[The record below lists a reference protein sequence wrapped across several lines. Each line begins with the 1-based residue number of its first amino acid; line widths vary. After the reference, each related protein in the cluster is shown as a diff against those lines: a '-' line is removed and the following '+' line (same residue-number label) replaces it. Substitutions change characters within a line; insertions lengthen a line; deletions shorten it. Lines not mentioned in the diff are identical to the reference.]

1 MATVR
6 FSGVNKSYGSN
17 PVVSDL
23 NLELPDGSFTVLVGP
38 SGCGKSTSLRML
50 AGLESVTSGTITIGD
65 RDVTHLQ
72 PRDRDVAMVFQNYAL
87 YPHLTVR
94 ENIAFPLRASKT
106 PRSDAL
112 KRADEV
118 AESLGLGK
126 FLGRKPKDLSGGQQ
140 QRVAIGRAIIRE
152 PSVFL
157 FDEPLSN
164 LDAKLRVETR
174 TELLQI
180 QRRLGIASVYV
191 THDQEEAMTLSDR
204 MVVMRD
210 GRTAQQG
217 TPLQVYNK
225 PDDTFVAAFVG
236 SPKMNLVDGQLTG
249 QTFTMPSGFAFTV
262 GQVDASRAGHARRAA
277 RRSAADGDRRQQ
289 RRPRAGEADR
299 VARPTRDRDR
309 RRPRHRNHLCRR
321 HLAAHRHHRGRPRR
335 IVGTTGRSARVRPT
349 DRPTSRRRKQADPGP
364 IGTSTQMTKTVVVT
378 GAGSGI
384 GRAIAMTL
392 AGRDWRVVVT
402 DINGDAAREVTA
414 APAESGCGTRIRR
427 SQCQCPG

>member
-6 FSGVNKSYGSN
+6 FRGVNKSYGSTH
-17 PVVSDL
+17 VVSDL

-50 AGLESVTSGTITIGD
+50 AGLESITSGEITIGD
-65 RDVTHLQ
+65 RTVTNLQ

-106 PRSDAL
+106 PRTAAL

-118 AESLGLGK
+118 AESLGLGE
-126 FLGRKPKDLSGGQQ
+126 LLARKPKDLSGGQQ

-180 QRRLGIASVYV
+180 QRRLGITCLYV

-204 MVVMRD
+204 MVVMRG
-210 GRTAQQG
+210 GRTAQVG
-217 TPLQVYNK
+217 TPLEVYSA
-225 PDDTFVAAFVG
+225 PADTFVAAFVG
-236 SPKMNLVDGQLTG
+236 SPKMNLINGELNGGTFSAPTNLRLDVGHPRVAGAVTLGVRPDDLLPVPADDDRSGPRVKLIELLGPRAIVTLDAGGTELTSVVEASRLTELREGASVTLQVRPDAAHLFDAQTG
-249 QTFTMPSGFAFTV
+249 Q
-262 GQVDASRAGHARRAA
+262 
-277 RRSAADGDRRQQ
+277 
-289 RRPRAGEADR
+289 
-299 VARPTRDRDR
+299 
-309 RRPRHRNHLCRR
+309 
-321 HLAAHRHHRGRPRR
+321 R
-335 IVGTTGRSARVRPT
+335 IVGT
-349 DRPTSRRRKQADPGP
+349 
-364 IGTSTQMTKTVVVT
+364 
-378 GAGSGI
+378 
-384 GRAIAMTL
+384 
-392 AGRDWRVVVT
+392 
-402 DINGDAAREVTA
+402 AA
-414 APAESGCGTRIRR
+414 
-427 SQCQCPG
+427 

>member
-6 FSGVNKSYGSN
+6 FSGVNKSYGSTS
-17 PVVSDL
+17 VVSDL
-23 NLELPDGSFTVLVGP
+23 NIELPDGSFTVLVGP

-50 AGLESVTSGTITIGD
+50 AGLESVTSGTIAIDD
-65 RDVTHLQ
+65 RDVTDLQ

-106 PRSDAL
+106 PRGDAL

-126 FLGRKPKDLSGGQQ
+126 LLGRKPKDLSGGQQ

-180 QRRLGIASVYV
+180 QRRLGITSVYV

-210 GRTAQQG
+210 GRTAQEG
-217 TPLQVYNK
+217 TPLDVYAN
-225 PDDTFVAAFVG
+225 PADTFVATFVG
-236 SPKMNLVDGQLTG
+236 SPKMNLMDGELTG
-249 QTFTMPSGFAFTV
+249 EYFTLPTGFTIGVESVDTSGPVTLGV
-262 GQVDASRAGHARRAA
+262 RPDDLVLTAS
-277 RRSAADGDRRQQ
+277 DGDGAAQVKLIELLG
-289 RRPRAGEADR
+289 PRAIVTIDARGTELTSVVEA
-299 VARPTRDRDR
+299 
-309 RRPRHRNHLCRR
+309 
-321 HLAAHRHHRGRPRR
+321 GRL
-335 IVGTTGRSARVRPT
+335 
-349 DRPTSRRRKQADPGP
+349 
-364 IGTSTQMTKTVVVT
+364 
-378 GAGSGI
+378 SGI
-384 GRAIAMTL
+384 DEIPGLYESLELDTIVIVIVI
-392 AGRDWRVVVT
+392 G
-402 DINGDAAREVTA
+402 NGLSRH
-414 APAESGCGTRIRR
+414 
-427 SQCQCPG
+427 PGAKCER